1 MRRYV
6 FLDLDDTLFQVSRK
20 CPEGEPVEP
29 ISYSILG
36 QPVSFITDR
45 QRELFRW
52 LGDEAEI
59 IPTTARSID
68 GYRRVK
74 LFFPGYAICS
84 FGGIVLMPDG
94 SSDPTWLTHI
104 VPLAEKYADNL
115 AIVAR
120 ELKEYAE
127 RRELDVRISIISDA
141 GSDFYV
147 SVKHNQANLSDLKII
162 ADFMQHSSPAN
173 WHIHL
178 NDNNLALLPPYLGKE
193 HAVSWFIERYIN
205 VKESIIIGVG
215 DSFTDANFMA
225 LCDYALTPT
234 KSQFF
239 NSFFKEKL

>member
-6 FLDLDDTLFQVSRK
+6 FLDLDDTLFQIPRK

-29 ISYSILG
+29 ISYSIQG

-45 QRELFRW
+45 QRELLRW
-52 LGDEAEI
+52 LSDGAEI

-84 FGGIVLMPDG
+84 FGGVVLMPDG
-94 SSDPTWLTHI
+94 SSDLSWLTHI
-104 VPLAEKYADNL
+104 APLAQKYADDL
-115 AIVAR
+115 AVAAR
-120 ELKEYAE
+120 EVKEYAY
-127 RRELDVRISIISDA
+127 RLGLDVRIGIVSDA

-147 SVKHNQANLSDLKII
+147 SVKHNEANLSDLKLI
-162 ADFMQHSSPAN
+162 ADFLRHFTPSN
-173 WHIHL
+173 WRIHL

-193 HAVSWFIERYIN
+193 YAVSWFIERYIN
-205 VKESIIIGVG
+205 IKESIIIGVG
-215 DSFTDANFMA
+215 DSVTDADFMA

-234 KSQFF
+234 KSQIFASLF
-239 NSFFKEKL
+239 SEKS